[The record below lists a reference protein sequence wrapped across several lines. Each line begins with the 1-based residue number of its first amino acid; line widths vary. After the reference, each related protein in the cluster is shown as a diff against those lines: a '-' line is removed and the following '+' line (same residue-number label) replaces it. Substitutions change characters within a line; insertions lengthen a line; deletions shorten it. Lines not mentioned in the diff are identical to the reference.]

1 VTTPPFRNDAGFY
14 ETPYGSFRSVTTI
27 IDLGVPK
34 GEVLRRWAASETAKS
49 AFERLPYLIGAS
61 RDEEER
67 KHAMTWLRNASE
79 RKRNQAADLGTAI
92 HNAAEARVLGT
103 PWPDRRRRKRPS
115 CGRGTT
121 SAATGSPS
129 GEAVEL
135 VVANPDEGYAGK
147 TDWHA
152 YVNIPDVGRVL
163 CIGDYKTGK
172 NIYPEIGLQLAAYRR
187 AKVAWLRDGTEVVP
201 PRADYAVGI
210 HLRPDRYK
218 RTGYRVLP
226 VRTDDVVFE
235 AFRHAIHVANFTA
248 DIAPTVVGKAIS
260 PAA

>member
-103 PWPDRRRRKRPS
+103 PWPDPTEEEAPFLWAWDNFCRDWQPEW
-115 CGRGTT
+115 
-121 SAATGSPS
+121 
-129 GEAVEL
+129 EAVEL